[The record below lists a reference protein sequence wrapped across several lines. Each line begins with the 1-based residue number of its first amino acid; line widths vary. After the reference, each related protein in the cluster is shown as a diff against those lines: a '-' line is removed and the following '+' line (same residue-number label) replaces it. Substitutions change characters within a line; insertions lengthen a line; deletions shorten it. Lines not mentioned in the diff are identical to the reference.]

1 MAKRRMISKDI
12 FMTQEFMT
20 MSLSAQALYSWLVL
34 FADDDGFVGVPERIA
49 VMIGAE
55 RTVLIELINSG
66 FIVKFET
73 GVIVI
78 DRWEEFNKV
87 RKHVYKPTNFFN
99 EKLAYYKSKLSKNN
113 RPFNKVINL
122 VAEN

>member
-1 MAKRRMISKDI
+1 MARRRMISKDI
-12 FMTQEFMT
+12 FMTQEFMM

-49 VMIGAE
+49 IMIGAE
-55 RTVLIELINSG
+55 KTALIEIINSG

-87 RKHVYKPTNFFN
+87 RKHVYKPTNFLN
-99 EKLAYYKSKLSKNN
+99 EKHEYYKSKLSKNN
-113 RPFNKVINL
+113 KPFSKVINL